1 MYEVTLGHAKQ
12 CLLLVVK
19 DYASIKN
26 QCKYNV
32 VM

>member
-1 MYEVTLGHAKQ
+1 MCKVTLGHAKQ

-32 VM
+32 AI